1 MESTQYE
8 AAERYLTEAMND
20 RTGIPIT
27 EWKAEQ
33 EKLITERKQLS
44 RRPVY
49 AWKSSVGKPVV
60 INPE

>member
-20 RTGIPIT
+20 RTGIPVT

-33 EKLITERKQLS
+33 EKLIAERKQLS

-49 AWKSSVGKPVV
+49 A
-60 INPE
+60 